1 MRSRRALRYSS
12 AGLFGAVGD
21 EVCRATLRK
30 AQGLFRERVRWTTAL
45 AWISCSAQTTGAQR
59 STSSS
64 AQPVASSYH
73 VPLPARH
80 ELASAQRCHGPYDAP

>member
-30 AQGLFRERVRWTTAL
+30 AQGLFRERVRWTTVWRGSPAL
-45 AWISCSAQTTGAQR
+45 ELCPDHGGATVNVVER
-59 STSSS
+59 
-64 AQPVASSYH
+64 AAS
-73 VPLPARH
+73 
-80 ELASAQRCHGPYDAP
+80 G

>member
-45 AWISCSAQTTGAQR
+45 AWISSLLLCPDHGGATVNVVDR
-59 STSSS
+59 
-64 AQPVASSYH
+64 AAS
-73 VPLPARH
+73 
-80 ELASAQRCHGPYDAP
+80 G